1 MFRSCICS
9 CLIHVLSICFVVTAP
24 ALAQPQEPAAQEHQ
38 LDAAAET
45 LFPSRDSSG
54 TAWLPE
60 RTPMYGFH
68 RQRGPWE
75 VMLHGN
81 TFLQYLYESGEEH
94 RRAQQVGSI
103 NWFMGMARRPLAGG
117 RVGIRGMFSLE
128 PFTIGGCGYP
138 VLLATGETCDGD
150 TIHDRQHP
158 HDLFMELAVEYDR
171 PLAPGLRWSLYAG
184 PAGEPALGPPA
195 FPHRLSAMANL
206 LAPIGHHWLDATH
219 ITYGVLTAGV
229 YSNRWKGEASLFNGR
244 EPDEQRTDLDL
255 AALDSFS
262 GRIWLMPTDRL
273 AFQLSAGRL
282 VEAEAAHDDA
292 GARVDVTRT
301 TASATYHAALAA
313 SGFLATTIGWG
324 VNRELDETTNAFTAE
339 AVATPDSINTWFA
352 RLEVAEKA
360 AHDLH
365 ITEAEGI
372 FTVARFQAGYV
383 RYLSARRGFQPGLG
397 GSVSWSVV
405 PEPLAPRYS
414 GRVAPGFGLFLTVR
428 PAAHAPDAADPHA
441 GHVMPVPAAAP
452 DGR

>member
-1 MFRSCICS
+1 M
-9 CLIHVLSICFVVTAP
+9 LFVVTAP
-24 ALAQPQEPAAQEHQ
+24 VLALQEQAPQDHQ
-38 LDAAAET
+38 HDAAAET

-54 TAWLPE
+54 TAWLPD
-60 RTPMYGFH
+60 RTPMYGLH
-68 RQRGPWE
+68 RQRGVWE

-103 NWFMGMARRPLAGG
+103 NWFMGMARRPFAGG
-117 RVGIRGMFSLE
+117 RGGVRGMVSLE

-158 HDLFMELAVEYDR
+158 HDLFMEFAVEYDR

-219 ITYGVLTAGV
+219 ITYGVLTTGV

-244 EPDEQRTDLDL
+244 EPDERRTDLDL
-255 AALDSFS
+255 APLDSFS
-262 GRIWLMPTDRL
+262 GRVWFLPTDRL
-273 AFQLSAGRL
+273 ALQVSAGRL
-282 VEAEAAHDDA
+282 AEAEAAHDNG

-301 TASATYHAALAA
+301 TVSATYHGALGAA
-313 SGFLATTIGWG
+313 GFLATTLGWG
-324 VNRELDETTNAFTAE
+324 MNRELADTTHAFTLE
-339 AVATPDSINTWFA
+339 LVGTRDSLNTWFG
-352 RLEVAEKA
+352 RAELTGKVGD
-360 AHDLH
+360 DLH
-365 ITEAEGI
+365 VHEAPQEV
-372 FTVARFQAGYV
+372 FTVGRIQAGYV
-383 RYLSARRGFQPGLG
+383 RYMNARRGLQPGVG
-397 GSVSWSVV
+397 GSVSFSLV
-405 PEPLAPRYS
+405 PEPLAPRYG

-428 PAAHAPDAADPHA
+428 PAAHAPVGAADPHA
-441 GHVMPVPAAAP
+441 GHVMPAPASP